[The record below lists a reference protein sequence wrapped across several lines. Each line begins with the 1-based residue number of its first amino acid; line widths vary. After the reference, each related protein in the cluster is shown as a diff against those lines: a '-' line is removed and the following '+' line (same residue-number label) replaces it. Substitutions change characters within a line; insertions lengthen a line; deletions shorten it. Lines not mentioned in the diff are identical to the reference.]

1 MVSSLTDSVEDVG
14 YEEVLDAV
22 DWPIA
27 SPLELVGE
35 ACVPFKGDAMTHSE
49 DDPRRKFDL
58 NVMAWVGGAVV
69 IILAVIAVYTF
80 SA

>member
-1 MVSSLTDSVEDVG
+1 MLLIGRLPARWNSLAKLAFS
-14 YEEVLDAV
+14 L
-22 DWPIA
+22 
-27 SPLELVGE
+27 
-35 ACVPFKGDAMTHSE
+35 KGDAMTHSE